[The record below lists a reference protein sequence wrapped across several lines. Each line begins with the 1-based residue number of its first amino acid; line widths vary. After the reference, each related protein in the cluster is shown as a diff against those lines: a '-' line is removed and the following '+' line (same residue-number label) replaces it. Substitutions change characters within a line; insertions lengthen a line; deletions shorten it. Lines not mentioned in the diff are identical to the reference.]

1 MRCQA
6 HTAAAGED
14 HRRTA
19 RGLRP
24 AVLAEAA
31 STLAALEQNLCQ
43 WYNKDPALMRDAN
56 ERDRDAVQR
65 LDAMRQSMLD
75 ADDIALVSDF
85 MCTA

>member
-31 STLAALEQNLCQ
+31 SASAALDESLSQ
-43 WYNKDPALMRDAN
+43 WYDKEAARMRTGTEPDQ
-56 ERDRDAVQR
+56 DAVLR
-65 LDAMRQSMLD
+65 LDATRQSMLD
-75 ADDIALVSDF
+75 AADIALVSDF